1 MALYC
6 RFLRYES
13 LTILEAKAYVKAPR
27 MGRATTPFLDT
38 PEGDPPAKK
47 PRLAEEITDGLI
59 SEQGEIRQLFVASSN
74 E

>member
-1 MALYC
+1 MELYC

-27 MGRATTPFLDT
+27 MGRATTPFLDK

-47 PRLAEEITDGLI
+47 PGWPKRSPTA
-59 SEQGEIRQLFVASSN
+59 
-74 E
+74 